1 VALSGKISYIRTV
14 ILYIALHIL
23 LLSTYSQDN
32 IRHSKDNYYYG
43 EYYLSHHQ
51 YSEALPFFQ
60 SVLDADSL
68 SANINYKIGKCYIN
82 IRGEKLK
89 SIPYLEKAS
98 KNITDDYISDK
109 FENGAA
115 PVEALIL
122 LGEAYQRNN
131 ELEKALQKYYDY
143 ISYLKPKED
152 KNLAMANLKIQSIV
166 TAKQEISNTLDI
178 AMINLGENMN
188 SRFSD
193 YNPVV
198 THDDSVMFFTSFWE
212 SADLIF
218 RSYNING
225 NWTKP
230 VDITEE
236 IGSPGDCYTSSISG
250 NGKELY
256 LIKQGNYNSDIC
268 VSYFQDGKWTVM
280 QKLSNKVNSNE
291 HETSASITY
300 DGNTLYFSSNRP
312 GGKGGF
318 DLYKSEKQNGEWR
331 KPVNL
336 GNTINTKYNEEAP
349 YISQESTLLLFSSEG
364 HRNMGGMDIF
374 ASSLNQKGEWTEP
387 INLGCPFNTTDDD
400 IFIVHVNQGKTIY
413 ISKYDPE
420 GYGKHDILRIE
431 MPIDKII
438 KRKVAEMLSDSGTIS
453 GEQEYIARNE
463 EPEYKITE
471 KNALSDTI
479 KTAKVNETQEDYKA
493 DIPYYT
499 IQVMALKKPVH
510 PGNFVNFPD
519 IKVTKG
525 DDAFHRYTHG
535 IYHGYTIAKQE
546 LEKVHELGYNDAFIR
561 EINSIS
567 NFYEK

>member
-1 VALSGKISYIRTV
+1 MHIS
-14 ILYIALHIL
+14 L
-23 LLSTYSQDN
+23 LGTYSQDN
-32 IRHSKDNYYYG
+32 DRQSKDNYYYG
-43 EYYLSHHQ
+43 KYYLSHHQ

-68 SANINYKIGKCYIN
+68 NANINYKIGKCYIN

-89 SIPYLEKAS
+89 SIPYLERAS
-98 KNITDDYISDK
+98 KNITDDYFSDK
-109 FENGAA
+109 LENDAA
-115 PVEALIL
+115 PVEVLLL

-131 ELEKALQKYYDY
+131 ELGKALNKYYEY
-143 ISYLKPKED
+143 IGYLKPKDD
-152 KNLAMANLKIQSIV
+152 KNLAMANLRIQSV
-166 TAKQEISNTLDI
+166 ATARQEISNTLNVE
-178 AMINLGENMN
+178 MINLGDNIN

-198 THDDSVMFFTSFWE
+198 SYNDSVLFYTSFWE

-218 RSYNING
+218 MSHNLNG
-225 NWTKP
+225 NWTRP
-230 VDITEE
+230 VDITSE

-268 VSYFQDGKWTVM
+268 VSYFQDGKWTAM
-280 QKLSNKVNSNE
+280 QKLGKKVNSND
-291 HETSASITY
+291 HETSVSVTY
-300 DGNTLYFSSNRP
+300 DGNILYFSSNRP

-318 DLYKSEKQNGEWR
+318 DLYKSEKHNGEWS

-349 YISQESTLLLFSSEG
+349 CISQDGTLLLFSSEG

-374 ASSLNQKGEWTEP
+374 VSDLNQKGEWTEP
-387 INLGCPFNTTDDD
+387 LNLGCPFNTTNDD
-400 IFIVHVNQGKTIY
+400 IFIATVNKEKTMY
-413 ISKYDPE
+413 ISKYAPE

-431 MPIDKII
+431 MPIDEII
-438 KRKVAEMLSDSGTIS
+438 KKKMADMLHDSGSIS
-453 GEQEYIARNE
+453 GEQEYIAQYD
-463 EPEYKITE
+463 EPEDKTTE
-471 KNALSDTI
+471 KTPLSDTI
-479 KTAKVNETQEDYKA
+479 RTAEVKDTLPDYKP

-499 IQVMALKKPVH
+499 IQVMALKKPAYA
-510 PGNFVNFPD
+510 GSFKNLPD

-535 IYHGYTIAKQE
+535 IYLGYTIAKQE
-546 LEKVHELGYNDAFIR
+546 LEKVHKLGYSDAFVR

>member
-1 VALSGKISYIRTV
+1 VALSGNISYIRPV
-14 ILYIALHIL
+14 ILYIALHFI

-32 IRHSKDNYYYG
+32 YRQSKDNYYYG
-43 EYYLSHHQ
+43 EYYMSHNQ
-51 YSEALPFFQ
+51 YREALPFFQ
-60 SVLDADSL
+60 SLFDTDSL
-68 SANINYKIGKCYIN
+68 NANINYKIGKCYIN

-98 KNITDDYISDK
+98 KSIANDYNSDK
-109 FENGAA
+109 FENNAA
-115 PVEALIL
+115 PIEALIL

-131 ELEKALQKYYDY
+131 ELEKALKKYYDY

-152 KNLAMANLKIQSIV
+152 KKLAMANLKIQSIV
-166 TAKQEISNTLDI
+166 TAKQEIGNPLDI
-178 AMINLGENMN
+178 ALLNLGENIN

-218 RSYNING
+218 RSFNRKG

-256 LIKQGNYNSDIC
+256 LIKQGNYNSDIY
-268 VSYFQDGKWTVM
+268 VSYFRDGRWTDM

-291 HETSASITY
+291 HETSVSITY
-300 DGNTLYFSSNRP
+300 DGNIMYFSSNRS

-318 DLYKSEKQNGEWR
+318 DLYKSEKHNGEWG
-331 KPVNL
+331 KPINL

-349 YISQESTLLLFSSEG
+349 CISQDGTVLLFSSEG

-374 ASSLNQKGEWTEP
+374 ASTLSHKGEWTEP
-387 INLGCPFNTTDDD
+387 VNLGCPINTTNDD
-400 IFIVHVNQGKTIY
+400 IFIVHVNQGNTIY

-431 MPIDKII
+431 MPIDEII
-438 KRKVAEMLSDSGTIS
+438 LRKVAERQSDSGSIS
-453 GEQEYIARNE
+453 VEQEYIARYE
-463 EPEYKITE
+463 EPEYKTTE
-471 KNALSDTI
+471 KNPLSDTI
-479 KTAKVNETQEDYKA
+479 KAAIVNETGKDYKI
-493 DIPYYT
+493 DIPCYT
-499 IQVMALKKPVH
+499 IQVMALKKPVD
-510 PGNFVNFPD
+510 PGIFRNLSD

-535 IYHGYTIAKQE
+535 IYHGYTLAKQE
-546 LEKVHELGYNDAFIR
+546 LEKVHELGYDDAFIR
-561 EINSIS
+561 EINSVS